1 MKISA
6 TDVKGVDDA
15 SFGSNFLALGCRRAS
30 EFGYTQ
36 RPPMGVI
43 TAAMSED
50 SSTSGSAP
58 RSWFG
63 RLSQALT
70 GEPKSRDDLL
80 QDLRNAHASG
90 LLAADTLEMIE
101 GAMTVAELQVSDVM
115 VPRGQMVS
123 VPIDTDIAEIL
134 AIVVSSG
141 HSRFPVHGEDRDE
154 ILGVLLAKDLLR
166 CFASGEPPTLHAL
179 LRPAVLVPESKSLNV
194 LLREFRLS
202 RNHMAVVVDEFGG
215 VAGLVTIEDLLEE
228 IVGEI
233 DDEHDDAPDDSAAIA
248 LSSDGIYQIDALM
261 PIEDFNNRFQ
271 TELPDDDYDT
281 IGGLLTGIAG
291 HLPEVDEHITIGRLR
306 FTVLE
311 SDGRRLHRLEM
322 RLQDD

>member
-1 MKISA
+1 M
-6 TDVKGVDDA
+6 
-15 SFGSNFLALGCRRAS
+15 
-30 EFGYTQ
+30 
-36 RPPMGVI
+36 PPLGVI
-43 TAAMSED
+43 CEAMSED
-50 SSTSGSAP
+50 SSTTGSAP

-80 QDLRNAHASG
+80 QDLRHAHASG
-90 LLAADTLEMIE
+90 LLAADTLAMIE

-123 VPIDTDIAEIL
+123 IPIEADMAEIL

-141 HSRFPVHGEDRDE
+141 HSRFPVHGDDLDE
-154 ILGVLLAKDLLR
+154 ILGTLLAKVLLR
-166 CFASGEPPTLHAL
+166 CSAAGEPPRLQTW
-179 LRPAVLVPESKSLNV
+179 LRPAVLVPESKRLNV
-194 LLREFRLS
+194 LLHEFRLS

-233 DDEHDDAPDDSAAIA
+233 DDEHDEAPKQDKAIA
-248 LSSDGIYQIDALM
+248 LSADGVYQVEALM
-261 PIEDFNNRFQ
+261 PIEDFNQRFQ
-271 TELPDDDYDT
+271 TQLPDDDYDT
-281 IGGLLTGIAG
+281 IGGLLTGTAG
-291 HLPEVDEHITIGRLR
+291 HLPEVDEQITLGRLQ

-311 SDGRRLHRLEM
+311 SDGRRLHRLEL

>member
-1 MKISA
+1 
-6 TDVKGVDDA
+6 
-15 SFGSNFLALGCRRAS
+15 
-30 EFGYTQ
+30 
-36 RPPMGVI
+36 MGVI
-43 TAAMSED
+43 REAMSED
-50 SSTSGSAP
+50 SSTTGSAP

-80 QDLRNAHASG
+80 QDLRHAHASG

-123 VPIDTDIAEIL
+123 IPIEADMAEIL

-141 HSRFPVHGEDRDE
+141 HSRFPVHGDDRDE
-154 ILGVLLAKDLLR
+154 ILGILLAKDLLR
-166 CFASGEPPTLHAL
+166 CFAAGEPPRLQTL
-179 LRPAVLVPESKSLNV
+179 LRPAVLVPESKRLNV

-233 DDEHDDAPDDSAAIA
+233 DDEHDEAPNQDKAIA
-248 LSSDGIYQIDALM
+248 LSADGVYQIEALM
-261 PIEDFNNRFQ
+261 PIEDFNQRFQ
-271 TELPDDDYDT
+271 TQLPDDDYDT
-281 IGGLLTGIAG
+281 IGGLLTGKAG
-291 HLPEVDEHITIGRLR
+291 HLPEVDERITLGRLL

-322 RLQDD
+322 RLQDG

>member
-1 MKISA
+1 M
-6 TDVKGVDDA
+6 
-15 SFGSNFLALGCRRAS
+15 
-30 EFGYTQ
+30 
-36 RPPMGVI
+36 PPHSGVI
-43 TAAMSED
+43 REAMSED
-50 SSTSGSAP
+50 SSTTGSAP

-80 QDLRNAHASG
+80 QDLRHAHASG

-123 VPIDTDIAEIL
+123 VPIEADMAEIL

-141 HSRFPVHGEDRDE
+141 HSRFPVHGDDRDE
-154 ILGVLLAKDLLR
+154 VLGILLAKDLLR
-166 CFASGEPPTLHAL
+166 CFAAGEPPRLQTL
-179 LRPAVLVPESKSLNV
+179 LRTAVLVPESKRLNV

-233 DDEHDDAPDDSAAIA
+233 DDEHDEAPNQDKAIA
-248 LSSDGIYQIDALM
+248 LSADGVYQIEALM
-261 PIEDFNNRFQ
+261 PIEDFNQRFQ
-271 TELPDDDYDT
+271 TQLPDDDYDT
-281 IGGLLTGIAG
+281 IGGLLTGKAG
-291 HLPEVDEHITIGRLR
+291 HLPEVDERITLGRLL

-322 RLQDD
+322 RLQDG

>member
-1 MKISA
+1 M
-6 TDVKGVDDA
+6 
-15 SFGSNFLALGCRRAS
+15 
-30 EFGYTQ
+30 
-36 RPPMGVI
+36 PPHSGVI
-43 TAAMSED
+43 REAMSED
-50 SSTSGSAP
+50 SSTTGSAP

-80 QDLRNAHASG
+80 QDLRHAHASG

-123 VPIDTDIAEIL
+123 VPIEADMAEIL

-141 HSRFPVHGEDRDE
+141 HSRFPVHGDDRDE
-154 ILGVLLAKDLLR
+154 VLGILLAKDLLR
-166 CFASGEPPTLHAL
+166 CFAAGEPPRLQTL
-179 LRPAVLVPESKSLNV
+179 LRPAVLVPESKRLNV

-233 DDEHDDAPDDSAAIA
+233 DDEHDTDDDSAFIRSQGDSFIVKA
-248 LSSDGIYQIDALM
+248 LT
-261 PIEDFNNRFQ
+261 PVEDFNAYFQ
-271 TELPDDDYDT
+271 ATLSDERADT
-281 IGGLLTGIAG
+281 VGGLVMMEL
-291 HLPEVDEHITIGRLR
+291 GRLPKGGETVDLDR
-306 FTVLE
+306 FHFRVLRADNRRIHLLE
-311 SDGRRLHRLEM
+311 TSLHDGQEAAPPATENI
-322 RLQDD
+322 

>member
-1 MKISA
+1 
-6 TDVKGVDDA
+6 
-15 SFGSNFLALGCRRAS
+15 
-30 EFGYTQ
+30 
-36 RPPMGVI
+36 
-43 TAAMSED
+43 
-50 SSTSGSAP
+50 
-58 RSWFG
+58 
-63 RLSQALT
+63 LSQALT

-80 QDLRNAHASG
+80 QDLRHAHASG

-123 VPIDTDIAEIL
+123 IPIEADMAEIL

-141 HSRFPVHGEDRDE
+141 HSRFPVHGDDRDE
-154 ILGVLLAKDLLR
+154 ILGILLAKDLLR
-166 CFASGEPPTLHAL
+166 CFAAGEPPRLQTL
-179 LRPAVLVPESKSLNV
+179 LRPAVLVPESKRLNV

-233 DDEHDDAPDDSAAIA
+233 DDEHDEAPNQDKAIA
-248 LSSDGIYQIDALM
+248 LSADGVYQIEALM
-261 PIEDFNNRFQ
+261 PIEDFNQRFQ
-271 TELPDDDYDT
+271 TQLPDDDYDT
-281 IGGLLTGIAG
+281 IGGLLTGKAG
-291 HLPEVDEHITIGRLR
+291 HLPEVDEQITLGRLL

-322 RLQDD
+322 RLQDG

>member
-1 MKISA
+1 M
-6 TDVKGVDDA
+6 
-15 SFGSNFLALGCRRAS
+15 
-30 EFGYTQ
+30 
-36 RPPMGVI
+36 PPHSGVI
-43 TAAMSED
+43 REAMSED
-50 SSTSGSAP
+50 SSTTGSAP

-80 QDLRNAHASG
+80 QDLRHAHASG

-123 VPIDTDIAEIL
+123 IPIEADMAEIL

-154 ILGVLLAKDLLR
+154 ILGILLAKDLLR
-166 CFASGEPPTLHAL
+166 CFAAGEPPRLQTL
-179 LRPAVLVPESKSLNV
+179 LRPAVLVPESKRLNV
-194 LLREFRLS
+194 LLHEFRLS

-233 DDEHDDAPDDSAAIA
+233 DDEHDEAPNQDKAIA
-248 LSSDGIYQIDALM
+248 LSADGVYQIEALM
-261 PIEDFNNRFQ
+261 PIEDFNQRFQ
-271 TELPDDDYDT
+271 TQLPDDDYDT
-281 IGGLLTGIAG
+281 IGGLLTGKAG
-291 HLPEVDEHITIGRLR
+291 HLPEVDERITLGRLL

-322 RLQDD
+322 RLQDG

>member
-1 MKISA
+1 M
-6 TDVKGVDDA
+6 
-15 SFGSNFLALGCRRAS
+15 
-30 EFGYTQ
+30 
-36 RPPMGVI
+36 PPHPGVI
-43 TAAMSED
+43 REAMSED
-50 SSTSGSAP
+50 SSTTGSAP

-80 QDLRNAHASG
+80 QDLRHAHASG

-115 VPRGQMVS
+115 VPRGQMIS
-123 VPIDTDIAEIL
+123 VPIEADMAEIL

-141 HSRFPVHGEDRDE
+141 HSRFPVHGDDRDE
-154 ILGVLLAKDLLR
+154 VLGILLAKDLLR
-166 CFASGEPPTLHAL
+166 CFAAGEPPRLQTL
-179 LRPAVLVPESKSLNV
+179 LRPAVLVPESKRLNV

-233 DDEHDDAPDDSAAIA
+233 DDEHDEAPSQDKAIA
-248 LSSDGIYQIDALM
+248 LSADGVYQVEALM
-261 PIEDFNNRFQ
+261 PIEDFNQRFQ
-271 TELPDDDYDT
+271 TQLPDDDYDT
-281 IGGLLTGIAG
+281 IGGLLTGKAG
-291 HLPEVDEHITIGRLR
+291 HLPEVDEQITLGRLQ

-311 SDGRRLHRLEM
+311 SDGRRLHRLEL
-322 RLQDD
+322 RLQDG